1 MALTRQD
8 LWSLEDYSEQRDSF
22 RRQVIEHKK
31 QRQVYLGE
39 HATLYFEDATTIR
52 YQIQEM
58 LRVEKIFTADEIE
71 EELAAYNPLI
81 PDGSNW
87 KATFMIEYAD
97 ENERR
102 EALARMANIEHEVWV
117 QIGESDKVKA
127 IANEDLDRSND
138 EKTAAV
144 HFLRFELTTDMIAAA
159 KAGAP
164 IQMGI
169 DHSELP
175 YTVTLEQTVAASLA
189 DDLAA

>member
-22 RRQVIEHKK
+22 RKQVIAHKK

-102 EALARMANIEHEVWV
+102 VALARMANIEHEVWV
-117 QIGESDKVKA
+117 RVGEFDKVKA

-144 HFLRFELTTDMIAAA
+144 HFLRFELTKDMIAAA

-175 YTVTLEQTVAASLA
+175 YAVTLEQTVAASLA